1 MWWRSDVSQNDLR
14 LICLAT
20 RVGRR
25 GYLFVE
31 ECWRLSSTAPE
42 LCEIAVA
49 HAVVVAVVL
58 Q

>member
-1 MWWRSDVSQNDLR
+1 MALFGAPVALEVEECWR
-14 LICLAT
+14 LI
-20 RVGRR
+20 
-25 GYLFVE
+25 E